1 MRWMLLLLV
10 VVALGGC
17 GSNNDAQSNPA
28 PANTPKGNVASAPAN
43 AAPDVKSD
51 PEPSPGAT
59 SQRDAEYVS
68 FEGGLKVFPAKRR
81 VEMDAVLLSE
91 QTRPLEFLVVSPGGA
106 THESLFATS
115 ARGEHLKRGLEI
127 IGLSESTEKHMGR
140 GYFEKPKGD
149 RVKISVRFKH
159 ADTGTETTVRVE
171 DWLTDFRLKAKPE
184 AVGWVFAGSFEQ
196 YKPDLNRSIFE
207 ADLKGNIVALW
218 RDSSCVLDND
228 RESGMHSDVYS
239 PDPNAPGIPRT
250 ERGQPAR
257 VVLIFEPHE

>member
-1 MRWMLLLLV
+1 MRWMLVLTFAV
-10 VVALGGC
+10 MFAGC
-17 GSNNDAQSNPA
+17 GSNNEAQRQPAASNA
-28 PANTPKGNVASAPAN
+28 PVGNGPTKSNTA
-43 AAPDVKSD
+43 
-51 PEPSPGAT
+51 PEPNPEPDPKRDTA

-68 FEGGLKVFPAKRR
+68 FEGGLRVYPAKRQ
-81 VEMDAVLLSE
+81 VEMDAVMLSE

-106 THESLFATS
+106 THEALFATS

-127 IGLSESTEKHMGR
+127 VGLSESTEKRTGR

-159 ADTGTETTVRVE
+159 ADTGEQTTVRVE
-171 DWLTDFRLKAKPE
+171 EWLTDFRLKEKPE
-184 AVGWVFAGSFEQ
+184 PVGWVFTGSFEQ

-239 PDPNAPGIPRT
+239 PNPNAPGIPRA